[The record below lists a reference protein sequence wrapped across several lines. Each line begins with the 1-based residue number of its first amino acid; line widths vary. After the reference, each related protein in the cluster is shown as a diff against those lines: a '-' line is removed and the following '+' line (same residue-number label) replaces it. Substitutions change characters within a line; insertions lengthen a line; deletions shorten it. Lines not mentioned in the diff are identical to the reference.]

1 VHDRAGIRR
10 RLQRHLVVP
19 AALLIASTALAAW
32 TNPINTPVWRLS
44 SPPGTFRWLEI
55 HNLDDARST
64 GIYHVQVLE
73 RSANSPPWE
82 FRSLADHMAITA
94 MGIRAS
100 IQGVASEKA
109 VYPETFNTA
118 YRAWKKLEA
127 RGEAPVCNLEVAKC
141 LR

>member
-1 VHDRAGIRR
+1 
-10 RLQRHLVVP
+10 LQCQLALP
-19 AALLIASTALAAW
+19 AALLISSAALAAW
-32 TNPINTPVWRLS
+32 TNPINTPVWRLP

-73 RSANSPPWE
+73 RSANSPPGE
-82 FRSLADHMAITA
+82 FRSLADHIAITA
-94 MGIRAS
+94 TGIRAS
-100 IQGVASEKA
+100 IQGVANEKA
-109 VYPETFNTA
+109 VYPGTFDTA
-118 YRAWKKLEA
+118 YRSWKKLEA